1 VCGCVAAG
9 LLGYIAYLHRARWLT
24 LLRLAKEHLYNG
36 KRNRRSFPELTTPNN
51 RLEDLEKALHC
62 PPSSFTVVRPSGE
75 TASQAS
81 KSSREFVS
89 IKNGVRLLDMD
100 PSSTYCSAAKGTRG
114 REHAKDFEKQHST
127 VTSIQAQSLNVMPIL
142 SHPRSLRT
150 PTPSLSSKIT
160 LINNGTTKE
169 STISNPECLFNRN
182 NRRSVSPSTHPPRQ
196 HVTSAS
202 SVESANIQ
210 GNDGLK
216 EDSCITVISPFNGI
230 SSASSV
236 PGPNAS
242 FEVDSKWPFML
253 PSDPTLDTNS
263 H

>member
-1 VCGCVAAG
+1 MCGCVAAG
-9 LLGYIAYLHRARWLT
+9 LLGYIAYLHRAWWLA

-36 KRNRRSFPELTTPNN
+36 KRRSFPELSTPDN

-62 PPSSFTVVRPSGE
+62 PSSSFTVVRPSGE

-100 PSSTYCSAAKGTRG
+100 PSSTYSSAAKGTRG
-114 REHAKDFEKQHST
+114 REHAKDFEKQST
-127 VTSIQAQSLNVMPIL
+127 VTSIQAQSLNVMPIP

-169 STISNPECLFNRN
+169 STISNSECLFNQN
-182 NRRSVSPSTHPPRQ
+182 DRRSVSPSTLPPRQ

-210 GNDGLK
+210 GDDGLK
-216 EDSCITVISPFNGI
+216 EDSCSTFISPFNGI
-230 SSASSV
+230 PPASLV

-242 FEVDSKWPFML
+242 FEVDGK
-253 PSDPTLDTNS
+253 
-263 H
+263 